1 MAVRAPAYLVRL
13 AGGFYSPAATTPNT
27 MTTLD
32 TTGDLERMV
41 DSGVIAV
48 MRGADA
54 DTIVEVAAALHDGG
68 VTAFEITADTPDAM
82 ELIAEVSA
90 SFSESAA
97 IVGAGT
103 VLDSETARTAIT
115 SGAEFVVGPTF
126 DPGMV
131 ETCNRYGVPVAPGVL
146 TPTEALSAYEA
157 GADIAKVFP
166 ASSMGPGH
174 LSSLAGPLPQVPL
187 MPTGGIDVDNVAAY
201 IEAGAAVVGAGSAL
215 MDDAAISAGEFE
227 SITGTARE
235 FTDRIE
241 AARADGD
248 S

>member
-1 MAVRAPAYLVRL
+1 MV
-13 AGGFYSPAATTPNT
+13 
-27 MTTLD
+27 TLD
-32 TTGDLERMV
+32 TSEDLQRLV
-41 DSGVIAV
+41 DSGVVAV

-54 DTIVEVAAALHDGG
+54 DTIIDVASALEAGG
-68 VTAFEITADTPDAM
+68 VTAFEITADNPDAM
-82 ELIAEVSA
+82 ELIAAVSA
-90 SFSESAA
+90 SFDESTA

-103 VLDSETARTAIT
+103 VLDSETARAAIT

-126 DPGMV
+126 DPGVV

-157 GADIAKVFP
+157 GADIVKVFP

-174 LSSLAGPLPQVPL
+174 LSSIAGPLPQIPL
-187 MPTGGIDVDNVAAY
+187 MPTGGIDVDNIADY

-215 MDDAAISAGEFE
+215 MDDAAIAAGEFE
-227 SITGTARE
+227 SITETART
-235 FTDRIE
+235 FTERIE

-248 S
+248 G

>member
-1 MAVRAPAYLVRL
+1 MP
-13 AGGFYSPAATTPNT
+13 
-27 MTTLD
+27 TLD
-32 TTGDLERMV
+32 TSEDLQRLV

-54 DTIVEVAAALHDGG
+54 DTVIDVASALEAGG
-68 VTAFEITADTPDAM
+68 VTAFEITADNPDAM
-82 ELIAEVSA
+82 ELIAAVSA
-90 SFSESAA
+90 SFDDSTA

-103 VLDSETARTAIT
+103 VLDSETARAAIT

-126 DPGMV
+126 DPGVV

-174 LSSLAGPLPQVPL
+174 LSSIAGPLPQIPL
-187 MPTGGIDVDNVAAY
+187 MPTGGIDLDNVADY

-215 MDDAAISAGEFE
+215 MDDTAIAAGEFE
-227 SITGTARE
+227 SITGTARA

-241 AARADGD
+241 AARADI
-248 S
+248 